1 MAAYADIIIDIS
13 APTLDRSFQYEIPAE
28 LRELAEVG
36 SPVLVP
42 FGNAKKP
49 KRGYIVGLSDEPKV
63 AREKIKP
70 IADIPERDL
79 SIEDSLVALAYRI
92 KRRYGGSLYDALR
105 TVIPSR
111 QKIAAVPKRKVRRTV
126 TKERLAEMLEQVSRR
141 ETAKARLY
149 GALLDTEEIPYELV
163 TGKLKIT
170 KAALDKAQDEGILTV
185 AELSDTE
192 NEPGAGLAVTL
203 NDEQRNAADT
213 IANSLGKGGVFVLH
227 GITGSGKTEVYL
239 SVIERTLAA
248 GKQVIVLIPEIAL
261 TYQTVLR
268 FYRCFGDRVAF
279 VHSKMPAGER
289 YRMRER
295 AKEGRISIM
304 IGPRSALFTPFP
316 DLGLI
321 IVDEEHE
328 NSYRSELTP
337 RYHAVDVAVE
347 RARMCGAT
355 VVLGSATPSL
365 ETYYRCEQGEYTLLT
380 LSKRAKDGAVL
391 PKSEIVDLREELRE
405 KNFSVISRRL
415 RAAIVD
421 RLAKHE
427 QVMLFLNRRGYAGFV
442 SCRSCG
448 YIAQCPHC
456 DISLTYHNDGTLRCH
471 YCGYRVPYQ
480 KACPE
485 CGSQYF
491 LPFGKSGTQKIEE
504 LVEKEFPNARVL
516 RMDADTTKA
525 ADDYEAILSEFAEG
539 RGDILI
545 GTQMIVKGH
554 DFPNVTL
561 VGALAADLS
570 LGVAEYSCAERT
582 FDLLAQAAGRA
593 GRDRIPGEVIIQT
606 YRPDHYAITAAA
618 ASDYRAFYETEI
630 RYRRSF
636 GYPPV
641 RHMLTI
647 VGGHRRED
655 TLEKAMGELAAKA
668 REVAETAGA
677 VVIGPALPQMHKKN
691 DMFFR
696 VIYVKSAD
704 IELLIAAKDAA
715 EQWMHEARGGVGLT
729 FDMD

>member
-1 MAAYADIIIDIS
+1 MAAYADIIIDIA
-13 APTLDRSFQYEIPAE
+13 APVLDRTFQYEVPAE
-28 LRELAEVG
+28 LQERAEVG

-42 FGNAKKP
+42 FGNAKAP
-49 KRGYIVGLSDEPKV
+49 RRGYIVGLSDEPKV
-63 AREKIKP
+63 DRGKIKP

-111 QKIAAVPKRKVRRTV
+111 QKIAIVPKRKVRRAV
-126 TKERLAEMLEQVSRR
+126 TAEALAEVLRNLSKR

-149 GALLDTEEIPYELV
+149 GALLETEEIPYELV

-170 KAALDKAQDEGILTV
+170 AAALSKAQEEGILIV
-185 AELSDTE
+185 AELDESE
-192 NEPGAGLAVTL
+192 SEPGEGLTVTL
-203 NDEQRNAADT
+203 NEEQRSAADT
-213 IANSLGKGGVFVLH
+213 VAASLGSGVFVLH

-239 SVIERTLAA
+239 SVIERALAS

-295 AKEGRISIM
+295 AKEGKISIM

-316 DLGLI
+316 NLGLI

-328 NSYRSELTP
+328 TSYRSELTP

-347 RARMCGAT
+347 RAGMCGAT

-365 ETYYRCEQGEYTLLT
+365 ETYYHCERGNYTLLT
-380 LSKRAKDGAVL
+380 LSKRAKEGARL
-391 PKSEIVDLREELRE
+391 PRTEIVDLREELKA

-415 RAAIVD
+415 RSAIEE
-421 RLAKHE
+421 RLARHE

-442 SCRSCG
+442 SCRACG
-448 YIAQCPHC
+448 YIARCPHC

-471 YCGYRVPYQ
+471 YCGHRVPY
-480 KACPE
+480 KKVCPE
-485 CGSQYF
+485 CGSAYF

-504 LVEKEFPNARVL
+504 LVEKEFPKARVL

-525 ADDYEAILSEFAEG
+525 ADDYEAILSDFAEG

-570 LGVAEYSCAERT
+570 LGVADYGCAERT

-618 ASDYRAFYETEI
+618 EADYRAFYDTEI

-647 VGGHRRED
+647 VGGHRREE
-655 TLEKAMGELAAKA
+655 TLERAMEELAACA
-668 REVAETAGA
+668 REIAETAGA
-677 VVIGPALPQMHKKN
+677 SVIGPALPQMPKKN
-691 DMFFR
+691 DMYFR
-696 VIYVKSAD
+696 VIYVKSGD
-704 IELLIAAKDAA
+704 IESLITVKDAA
-715 EQWMHEARGGVGLT
+715 ENWMHGSRGGVGLT
-729 FDMD
+729 FDVD

>member
-1 MAAYADIIIDIS
+1 MAAYADIIIDIA
-13 APTLDRSFQYEIPAE
+13 APVLDRSFQYEIPDHLRDRAE
-28 LRELAEVG
+28 IGA
-36 SPVLVP
+36 PVMVP
-42 FGNAKKP
+42 FGNAKAP
-49 KRGYIVGLSDEPKV
+49 RRGYIVGMSDELKV
-63 AREKIKP
+63 TRDKLKP
-70 IADIPERDL
+70 IEDIPEKGL
-79 SIEDSLVALAYRI
+79 SIEDSLVELAYRI

-111 QKIAAVPKRKVRRTV
+111 QKVTSVPKRKVRRCMPADN
-126 TKERLAEMLEQVSRR
+126 LAEVLAALPKR

-149 GALLDTEEIPYELV
+149 GALLETEEIPYELV

-170 KAALDKAQDEGILTV
+170 KQALTKAQDDGILTV
-185 AELSDTE
+185 AELDESE
-192 NEPGAGLAVTL
+192 SEPGAGLTVTL
-203 NDEQRNAADT
+203 NGEQISAADT
-213 IANSLGKGGVFVLH
+213 VAESLGRGGVFVLH

-239 SVIERTLAA
+239 RVIERALAE

-295 AKEGRISIM
+295 AKEGKISIM
-304 IGPRSALFTPFP
+304 IGPRSALFTPVP
-316 DLGLI
+316 NLGLI

-328 NSYRSELTP
+328 TSYRSELTP

-365 ETYYRCEQGEYTLLT
+365 ETYYHCEQGDYRLLT
-380 LSKRAKDGAVL
+380 LSKRAKDGAQL
-391 PKSEIVDLREELRE
+391 PRTEIVDLREEIKA

-415 RAAIVD
+415 RSVVEERLD
-421 RLAKHE
+421 RHE

-471 YCGYRVPYQ
+471 YCGHRVPYV

-485 CGSQYF
+485 CGSAYF

-504 LVEKEFPNARVL
+504 LVAKEFPKARVL
-516 RMDADTTKA
+516 RMDADTTKE
-525 ADDYEAILSEFAEG
+525 ADDYESILSDFAEG
-539 RGDILI
+539 KGDILI

-570 LGVAEYSCAERT
+570 LGVADYGCAERT

-606 YRPDHYAITAAA
+606 YRPDHYAITTAADA
-618 ASDYRAFYETEI
+618 DYRSFYETEI

-641 RHMLTI
+641 RHMLT
-647 VGGHRRED
+647 VNGGHRRED
-655 TLEKAMGELAAKA
+655 TLTKAMEELAARA
-668 REVAETAGA
+668 RQVAEDVGA
-677 VVIGPALPQMHKKN
+677 TVIGPALPQMPKKN
-691 DMFFR
+691 DMYFR
-696 VIYVKSAD
+696 VIYVKSSD
-704 IELLIAAKDAA
+704 IESLIAVKDAA
-715 EQWMHEARGGVGLT
+715 EEWMHEGHGGVGLT
-729 FDMD
+729 FDVD

>member
-1 MAAYADIIIDIS
+1 MAAYADIIIDIA
-13 APTLDRSFQYEIPAE
+13 APVLDRTFQYEIPPQ
-28 LRELAEVG
+28 LRERATVG
-36 SPVLVP
+36 APVLVP
-42 FGNAKKP
+42 FATAKKP
-49 KRGYIVGLSDEPKV
+49 RRGYIVGLSDE
-63 AREKIKP
+63 AKIDASRIRP
-70 IADIPERDL
+70 IEDIPERDL
-79 SIEDSLVALAYRI
+79 TIEDSLVELAYRI

-111 QKIAAVPKRKVRRTV
+111 QKIAAVPKRKVRRAMSQ
-126 TKERLAEMLEQVSRR
+126 EAFAELIAQLPKR
-141 ETAKARLY
+141 ETAKLRLY
-149 GALLDTEEIPYELV
+149 SALAETEEIPYELV

-170 KAALDKAQDEGILTV
+170 RAALTKAQDEGILTV
-185 AELSDTE
+185 AELDDDE
-192 NEPGAGLAVTL
+192 NEPGAGLTVTL
-203 NDEQRNAADT
+203 NDEQIAAADT
-213 IANSLGKGGVFVLH
+213 VAESLGNGGVFVLH

-239 SVIERTLAA
+239 RVIESALAQ

-295 AKEGRISIM
+295 AREGKISIM

-328 NSYRSELTP
+328 TSYRSELTP
-337 RYHAVDVAVE
+337 RYHAVEVAVE

-365 ETYYRCEQGEYTLLT
+365 ETYYRCEQGEYRLLSLT
-380 LSKRAKDGAVL
+380 KRAKDGAVL
-391 PKSEIVDLREELRE
+391 PSTEIVDLREELKA

-415 RAAIVD
+415 RSAIED

-427 QVMLFLNRRGYAGFV
+427 QIMLFLNRRGYAGFV

-471 YCGYRVPYQ
+471 YCGHRVPY
-480 KACPE
+480 KKTCPE

-504 LVEKEFPNARVL
+504 LVEKEFPKARVL

-539 RGDILI
+539 KGDILI

-570 LGVAEYSCAERT
+570 LGVADYACAERT

-593 GRDRIPGEVIIQT
+593 GRDKIPGEVIIQT

-618 ASDYRAFYETEI
+618 TADYRSFYETEI
-630 RYRRSF
+630 RYRRSI

-641 RHMLTI
+641 RHLLTI
-647 VGGHRRED
+647 VGGHRREA
-655 TLEKAMGELAAKA
+655 TLESAMEELAALL
-668 REVAETAGA
+668 REVAEADGA
-677 VVIGPALPQMHKKN
+677 VVIGPAPPQLQKKN
-691 DMFFR
+691 DMYFR
-696 VIYVKSAD
+696 VLYVKHG
-704 IELLIAAKDAA
+704 ECETLIRVKDAA
-715 EQWMHEARGGVGLT
+715 EQWMHEGHGGVGLT

>member
-1 MAAYADIIIDIS
+1 MAYADIIIDIS
-13 APTLDRSFQYEIPAE
+13 APTLDRSFQYGIPAE
-28 LRELAEVG
+28 LQDRAEVG
-36 SPVLVP
+36 SPVLVQ
-42 FGNAKKP
+42 FGSSKTP
-49 KRGYIVGLSDEPKV
+49 RRGYIVGLSDKPKLDPG
-63 AREKIKP
+63 KIKP
-70 IADIPERDL
+70 ILDIPKRDM
-79 SIEDSLVALAYRI
+79 SIEDSLVELAYRI
-92 KRRYGGSLYDALR
+92 KRRYGGSLYDSLR

-111 QKIAAVPKRKVRRTV
+111 QKIASVPKRKIRRAMPKGDLQEV
-126 TKERLAEMLEQVSRR
+126 LAALSAR

-149 GALLDTEEIPYELV
+149 AALLETEEIPYELV
-163 TGKLKIT
+163 TGKLKISR
-170 KAALDKAQDEGILTV
+170 AALAKAEEEGILTV
-185 AELSDTE
+185 AELAESE
-192 NEPGAGLAVTL
+192 SEPGQGLTVEL
-203 NDEQRNAADT
+203 NDEQLAAAGA
-213 IANSLGKGGVFVLH
+213 IEESLGHGGVFVLH

-239 SVIERTLAA
+239 SVIETALAE

-289 YRMRER
+289 YRMHER
-295 AKEGRISIM
+295 AKEGKISIM

-328 NSYRSELTP
+328 TSYRSELTP
-337 RYHAVDVAVE
+337 RYHAVNVAVE
-347 RARMCGAT
+347 RAEMCGAT

-365 ETYYRCEQGEYTLLT
+365 ETYRCCETGEYKLLT
-380 LSKRAKDGAVL
+380 LSKRAKDGALL
-391 PKSEIVDLREELRE
+391 PRSEIIDLREELKA
-405 KNFSVISRRL
+405 KNYSVISRRL
-415 RAAIVD
+415 HKAIEE
-421 RLAKHE
+421 RLARHE

-442 SCRSCG
+442 SCRACG
-448 YIAQCPHC
+448 YIAKCPHC
-456 DISLTYHNDGTLRCH
+456 DISLTYHNDGTLQCH
-471 YCGYRVPYQ
+471 YCGHRVPYK

-485 CGSQYF
+485 CGSPYF

-504 LVEKEFPNARVL
+504 LVEKEFPKARVL

-525 ADDYEAILSEFAEG
+525 ADDYEAILSDFAEG

-570 LGVAEYSCAERT
+570 LGVADYACAERT

-606 YRPDHYAITAAA
+606 YRPEHYAITTAAD
-618 ASDYRAFYETEI
+618 SDYHTFYETEI

-636 GYPPV
+636 GYPPI

-647 VGGHRRED
+647 VGGHRREAA
-655 TLEKAMGELAAKA
+655 LEKAMEELGGLVRDTVKTADAA
-668 REVAETAGA
+668 
-677 VVIGPALPQMHKKN
+677 VIGPTLPQMPKKN
-691 DMFFR
+691 DMYFR
-696 VIYVKSAD
+696 VIYVKSGS
-704 IELLIAAKDAA
+704 IETLIAVKDAA
-715 EQWMHEARGGVGLT
+715 ESWMHQARGGAGLT

>member
-1 MAAYADIIIDIS
+1 MAAYADIIIDIT
-13 APTLDRSFQYEIPAE
+13 APTLDRSFQYEVPEELKDRAE
-28 LRELAEVG
+28 IG

-42 FGNAKKP
+42 FGTSKTP
-49 KRGYIVGLSDEPKV
+49 RRGYIVGLSDELKV
-63 AREKIKP
+63 APEKLRP
-70 IADIPERDL
+70 IADIPKKDAT
-79 SIEDSLVALAYRI
+79 IEDSMVALAYRI

-111 QKIAAVPKRKVRRTV
+111 QKITSVPKRKVRRRMTA
-126 TKERLAEMLEQVSRR
+126 EELAAVLEELPRR

-149 GALLDTEEIPYELV
+149 NALIETEEIPYELV

-170 KAALDKAQDEGILTV
+170 KAALDKAEEAGILTV
-185 AELSDTE
+185 IEQDESE
-192 NEPGAGLAVTL
+192 NEPGAGLTVTL
-203 NDEQRNAADT
+203 NGEQKAAADK
-213 IANSLGKGGVFVLH
+213 ISEAFGQSRVFVLH

-239 SVIERTLAA
+239 SVIEKTLAT

-295 AKEGRISIM
+295 AKEGKISIM

-316 DLGLI
+316 DLGMI

-328 NSYRSELTP
+328 TSYRSELTP

-365 ETYYRCEQGEYTLLT
+365 ETFYRCEQGDYTLLT
-380 LSKRAKDGAVL
+380 LSKRAKDGAML
-391 PKSEIVDLREELRE
+391 PKSEIVDLREELKA
-405 KNFSVISRRL
+405 KNYSVISRRL
-415 RAAIVD
+415 RSAIEE
-421 RLAKHE
+421 RLEKHE

-471 YCGYRVPYQ
+471 YCGHKVPYR

-504 LVEKEFPNARVL
+504 LVEKEFPKARVL

-539 RGDILI
+539 KGDILI

-570 LGVAEYSCAERT
+570 LGVADYACAERT

-618 ASDYRAFYETEI
+618 ASDYRSFYDTEI
-630 RYRRSF
+630 RYRKSF

-647 VGGHRRED
+647 VGGHRREN
-655 TLEKAMGELAAKA
+655 TLEKAMEELAVRA
-668 REVAETAGA
+668 REVAEQGGA
-677 VVIGPALPQMHKKN
+677 TVVGPAVPQLQKKN
-691 DMFFR
+691 DMYFR
-696 VIYVKSAD
+696 VIYVKCSD
-704 IELLIAAKDAA
+704 IGSLIAVKDAA
-715 EQWMHEARGGVGLT
+715 EAWMHGSRGGVGLT